1 MEAITGAKGGSQK
14 QHTPVEQPDSAQ
26 SMARCRML
34 LALGEGE
41 FAGGLDA
48 TSIFLDGTP
57 LGNADGTMNFEN
69 VSWEFRP
76 GTQTQTPIPG
86 FPAVENET
94 TVGVSLT
101 KATPW
106 TRALSNT
113 QIDAVL
119 VRIGIPGLQQQ
130 ENDGDIVGTTVKY
143 HIDLAVDGGAFST
156 VMTRTVTE
164 KLSSLYE
171 LTHRINLPKASTGWQ
186 IRVVRDTDDSTSQ
199 MLQNKTQVQA
209 ITEVIDA
216 RLRYPHTALLYV
228 SFNAKSFNNIPK
240 VSCKPKGRIIRI
252 PSNYDPIA
260 RTYSGTWDG
269 TFKWGWTNN
278 PAWIWFDVLTEPRFG
293 LGRRV
298 TAQMLDKWE
307 LYRIAQRCDQKV
319 PDGKGGDGTEPRFM
333 FDVYIQSQADA
344 WQVIKDIAAGFNGM
358 TFWGN
363 NMFNVVSDMPADT
376 SKLQILTR
384 ASVVG
389 KPVYSSGSEKT
400 RFSSA
405 LINFSDPDNHYQD
418 RTTAVMFPDLVKQFK
433 FKQTQIT
440 AIGCTRESEAQRRG
454 GWAVYSNSLDRII
467 TLQTGLDGYVYVPGT
482 VFAFADERLSGR
494 VYGGRITGYNAGL
507 KAVTTDRGTSAV
519 AGDTLMIRTQGGTV
533 ESRVI
538 QAVNGTQLVVATPF
552 TAAPLPNAVFVI
564 DAGQLR
570 LQYFRVTNLRFD
582 DEENTF
588 TITGAEYNA
597 SKYDAVDNNAR
608 LDTPPIS
615 LIPTGLVNQPTNIAV
630 SSYDA
635 VRQGQRVATLTA
647 SWDAPV
653 DKNGKPQADVIAY
666 RVQWK
671 RGDNEWVNV
680 PETGLRNI
688 EVPGIFEGDYLVR
701 VRAINSGGASSLWAT
716 STLTHLKGRAGEV
729 PKPVGLKASED
740 VVFGINVTWG
750 FPDNTGDTLS
760 TELQYS
766 IAADGSN
773 PMLLASVPYP
783 QKLYQ
788 QMGLKAGQEFWYQAR
803 LVDRIGNQS
812 GWTDWVRGQA
822 SIDVSDITDAILEDM
837 KGSDTFKDLIENAV
851 DSSGK
856 LAELADAIKENADGL
871 AAAVGSN
878 KQTAEAIIGNALAI
892 ADVVVRQTAQQG
904 ANSATFEQ
912 LREVIATETEA
923 RVTDVTRLEAKTA
936 QNEAGVTEV
945 RQALSDEAQARATA
959 VDQLTASTQ
968 VISDKADSASSK
980 ADAASGKADA
990 AEQAS
995 SQNTADITTL
1005 RQVVTDTTSS
1015 MASRLEELGAR
1026 TDTASGGIQN
1036 NAIALITS
1044 TLAQVDQ
1051 RVRLSAQYGDSKASI
1066 DRIDNVMASD
1076 REATA
1081 RSLLSLQTDVNGN
1094 KASINSLNQTFSDYQ
1109 QATATQIN
1117 GITATIN
1124 GHTSAITTNAQAI
1137 ANVNG
1142 DLKAM
1147 YSIKVGLSSN
1157 GQYYAAG
1164 MGIGVENTPSGM
1176 QSQVIFLADRFAVT
1190 HQAGATVTLPFVIQN
1205 GQVIIRD
1212 TVIGDATITR
1222 AKLAETISS
1231 VNYVQNQAGLSIN
1244 FRTGT
1249 LENYG
1254 STAGEGAMKQTNQTI
1269 SVKDANNVLRV
1280 QIGRITGTW

>member
-48 TSIFLDGTP
+48 TRIFLDGTP
-57 LGNADGTMNFEN
+57 LGNPDGTMNFEN
-69 VSWEFRP
+69 VSWDFRP

-130 ENDGDIVGTTVKY
+130 ENDGDIVGTTVQY
-143 HIDLAVDGGAFST
+143 HIDLAVDGGAYST
-156 VMTRTVTE
+156 VMTKTVTE

-240 VSCKPKGRIIRI
+240 ISCMPKGRIIRI

-298 TAQMLDKWE
+298 TPEMLDKWE

-319 PDGKGGDGTEPRFM
+319 PDGKGGSGTEPRFM

-376 SKLQILTR
+376 TKLQILTR

-389 KPVYSSGSEKT
+389 KPVYSSGSEKN

-418 RTTAVMFPDLVKQFK
+418 RTTAVMFPELVRQFK

-467 TLQTGLDGYVYVPGT
+467 TLQTGLDGFVFVPGT

-507 KAVTTDRGTSAV
+507 KAVTIDRGTSAV

-538 QAVNGTQLVVATPF
+538 QAVNGTQLILSTPF

-570 LQYFRVTNLRFD
+570 LQYFRVTNLKFD

-597 SKYDAVDNNAR
+597 SKYDAVD
-608 LDTPPIS
+608 
-615 LIPTGLVNQPTNIAV
+615 IA
-630 SSYDA
+630 
-635 VRQGQRVATLTA
+635 
-647 SWDAPV
+647 
-653 DKNGKPQADVIAY
+653 
-666 RVQWK
+666 
-671 RGDNEWVNV
+671 
-680 PETGLRNI
+680 
-688 EVPGIFEGDYLVR
+688 
-701 VRAINSGGASSLWAT
+701 
-716 STLTHLKGRAGEV
+716 
-729 PKPVGLKASED
+729 
-740 VVFGINVTWG
+740 
-750 FPDNTGDTLS
+750 
-760 TELQYS
+760 
-766 IAADGSN
+766 
-773 PMLLASVPYP
+773 
-783 QKLYQ
+783 
-788 QMGLKAGQEFWYQAR
+788 
-803 LVDRIGNQS
+803 
-812 GWTDWVRGQA
+812 
-822 SIDVSDITDAILEDM
+822 
-837 KGSDTFKDLIENAV
+837 
-851 DSSGK
+851 
-856 LAELADAIKENADGL
+856 
-871 AAAVGSN
+871 
-878 KQTAEAIIGNALAI
+878 
-892 ADVVVRQTAQQG
+892 
-904 ANSATFEQ
+904 
-912 LREVIATETEA
+912 
-923 RVTDVTRLEAKTA
+923 
-936 QNEAGVTEV
+936 
-945 RQALSDEAQARATA
+945 
-959 VDQLTASTQ
+959 
-968 VISDKADSASSK
+968 
-980 ADAASGKADA
+980 
-990 AEQAS
+990 
-995 SQNTADITTL
+995 
-1005 RQVVTDTTSS
+1005 
-1015 MASRLEELGAR
+1015 
-1026 TDTASGGIQN
+1026 
-1036 NAIALITS
+1036 
-1044 TLAQVDQ
+1044 
-1051 RVRLSAQYGDSKASI
+1051 
-1066 DRIDNVMASD
+1066 
-1076 REATA
+1076 
-1081 RSLLSLQTDVNGN
+1081 DVNGN
-1094 KASINSLNQTFSDYQ
+1094 LS
-1109 QATATQIN
+1109 
-1117 GITATIN
+1117 
-1124 GHTSAITTNAQAI
+1124 
-1137 ANVNG
+1137 
-1142 DLKAM
+1142 AM
-1147 YSIKVGLSSN
+1147 YNIKVGVSSN

-1164 MGIGVENTPSGM
+1164 MGIGVQNTPSGM

-1190 HQAGATVTLPFVIQN
+1190 TMVGGTVTLPFVIQN
-1205 GQVIIRD
+1205 GQAIIRD
-1212 TVIGDATITR
+1212 TVIGDG
-1222 AKLAETISS
+1222 TISNAKIGNYIQS
-1231 VNYVQNQAGLSIN
+1231 NNYVAGSVGWKLDKS
-1244 FRTGT
+1244 GT
-1249 LENYG
+1249 FENYG

-1269 SVKDANNVLRV
+1269 SVKDGNNVLRV
-1280 QIGRITGTW
+1280 QVGRLTGVF

>member
-1 MEAITGAKGGSQK
+1 METIIGAKGGSQK

-48 TSIFLDGTP
+48 SRIFLDGTP
-57 LGNADGTMNFEN
+57 LGNSNGSMNFEN

-86 FPAVENET
+86 FPAVENESSI
-94 TVGVSLT
+94 GVSLT
-101 KATPW
+101 KVAPW

-119 VRIGIPGLQQQ
+119 VRIGIPGLQKQ
-130 ENDGDIVGTTVKY
+130 ENNGDIVGTTVKY
-143 HIDLAVDGGAFST
+143 HIDLSVDGGAYST
-156 VMTRTVTE
+156 VMTKTVTE

-171 LTHRINLPKASTGWQ
+171 ITHRINLPKANTGWQ
-186 IRVVRDTDDSTSQ
+186 IRVVRDTADSTSQ

-240 VSCKPKGRIIRI
+240 ISCKPKGRVIRI
-252 PSNYDPIA
+252 PSNYDPVA
-260 RTYSGTWDG
+260 RTYSGSWDG
-269 TFKWGWTNN
+269 VFKWGWTNN

-298 TAQMLDKWE
+298 TADMLDKWE

-319 PDGKGGDGTEPRFM
+319 PDGKGGSGTEPRFM

-405 LINFSDPDNHYQD
+405 LINFSDPENHYQD

-433 FKQTQIT
+433 FKQTQLT

-454 GWAVYSNSLDRII
+454 GWAVYSNSLDRLI
-467 TLQTGLDGYVYVPGT
+467 TLQTGLDGFAYVPGT

-494 VYGGRITGYNAGL
+494 VYGGRVTAYDAGI

-533 ESRVI
+533 ESRTI
-538 QAVNGTQLVVATPF
+538 QAVNGTQLIMATPF
-552 TAAPLPNAVFVI
+552 TAPPLPNAVFVI

-570 LQYFRVTNLRFD
+570 LQYFRVMNLTFN

-588 TITGAEYNA
+588 SITGAEYNA

-615 LIPTGLVNQPTNIAV
+615 LIPTGLVNQPTNILV
-630 SSYDA
+630 SSYDS

-647 SWDAPV
+647 SWDAPL
-653 DKNGKPQADVIAY
+653 DKNGKPQADIIAY

-671 RGDNEWVNV
+671 RDDNEWINV

-701 VRAINSGGASSLWAT
+701 VRAINSGEASSLWAT
-716 STLTHLKGRAGEV
+716 SPLTYLKGRTGDV
-729 PKPVGLKASED
+729 PKPVGLTASED
-740 VVFGINVTWG
+740 VVFGINITWG
-750 FPDNTGDTLS
+750 FPADTGDTLS

-773 PMLLASVPYP
+773 PMLLAAVPYP

-788 QMGLKAGQEFWYQAR
+788 QMGLKAGQEFWYRAR
-803 LVDRIGNQS
+803 LVDRIGNQ
-812 GWTDWVRGQA
+812 GDYTDWVRGQA
-822 SIDVSDITDAILEDM
+822 SIDVSDITNAILEDI
-837 KGSDTFKDLIENAV
+837 KETDTFKELIESAV
-851 DSSGK
+851 DSNEKIAGMADDIRQN
-856 LAELADAIKENADGL
+856 AEDLEQQALAIKENADGL
-871 AAAVGSN
+871 AQAEVKIDEISVSMDGMTGGVKNSSIAV
-878 KQTAEAIIGNALAI
+878 
-892 ADVVVRQTAQQG
+892 
-904 ANSATFEQ
+904 
-912 LREVIATETEA
+912 
-923 RVTDVTRLEAKTA
+923 
-936 QNEAGVTEV
+936 
-945 RQALSDEAQARATA
+945 
-959 VDQLTASTQ
+959 
-968 VISDKADSASSK
+968 
-980 ADAASGKADA
+980 
-990 AEQAS
+990 
-995 SQNTADITTL
+995 
-1005 RQVVTDTTSS
+1005 
-1015 MASRLEELGAR
+1015 
-1026 TDTASGGIQN
+1026 IQN
-1036 NAIALITS
+1036 S
-1044 TLAQVDQ
+1044 LAQVTSRRSQ
-1051 RVRLSAQYGDSKASI
+1051 TATNAGNSASI
-1066 DRIDNVMASD
+1066 DRIDTTIADTSQSVARALVTLDASAGGNVSNATDLTETLADFTQAS
-1076 REATA
+1076 AT
-1081 RSLLSLQTDVNGN
+1081 
-1094 KASINSLNQTFSDYQ
+1094 KINSLTVTVNGQTAAITQ
-1109 QATATQIN
+1109 TAQATADLSGAIN
-1117 GITATIN
+1117 
-1124 GHTSAITTNAQAI
+1124 
-1137 ANVNG
+1137 
-1142 DLKAM
+1142 AM
-1147 YSIKVGLSSN
+1147 YNIKVAVDSN
-1157 GQYYAAG
+1157 GRQYAAG
-1164 MGIGVENTPSGM
+1164 MGIGVQNTPAGM
-1176 QSQVIFLADRFAVT
+1176 QSQVLFLADRFAVMA
-1190 HQAGATVTLPFVIQN
+1190 QAGGSVTLPFVIQN
-1205 GQVIIRD
+1205 GQTFIRN
-1212 TVIGDATITR
+1212 TVIGEGTIDNTKIGSYIQSTTWDGTGNVGWHINKSGYAT
-1222 AKLAETISS
+1222 
-1231 VNYVQNQAGLSIN
+1231 
-1244 FRTGT
+1244 F
-1249 LENYG
+1249 
-1254 STAGEGAMKQTNQTI
+1254 
-1269 SVKDANNVLRV
+1269 NNVTVRGSIYATNGNFSFNGSGNTTV
-1280 QIGRITGTW
+1280 INGNGVTVNIPGGGRIVLGTWT

>member
-48 TSIFLDGTP
+48 TRIFLDGTP
-57 LGNADGTMNFEN
+57 LGNPDGTMNFEN
-69 VSWEFRP
+69 VSWDFRP

-130 ENDGDIVGTTVKY
+130 ENDGDIVGTTVQY
-143 HIDLAVDGGAFST
+143 HIDLAVDGGAYST
-156 VMTRTVTE
+156 VMTKTVTE

-519 AGDTLMIRTQGGTV
+519 AGDTLMIRTRGGTV

-538 QAVNGTQLVVATPF
+538 QAVNGTQLVIATPF
-552 TAAPLPNAVFVI
+552 TAEPLPNAVFVI

-615 LIPTGLVNQPTNIAV
+615 LIPTGLVNQPTNIVVA
-630 SSYDA
+630 SYDA

-716 STLTHLKGRAGEV
+716 SALTHLKGRAGEV

-750 FPDNTGDTLS
+750 FPANTGDTLS

-812 GWTDWVRGQA
+812 GWTDWVRGMSSDQA
-822 SIDVSDITDAILEDM
+822 SDYL
-837 KGSDTFKDLIENAV
+837 
-851 DSSGK
+851 
-856 LAELADAIKENADGL
+856 DAIKDEVLSAEDGKALTEQIDFNIAGILQNTLAGIQGAKITFQQFGAAYAEISNAQIL
-871 AAAVGSN
+871 
-878 KQTAEAIIGNALAI
+878 I
-892 ADVVVRQTAQQG
+892 ADANQAFAQFQELVAVKFADNAAEIYEVKTAQATADQAFAEYKLVVSASFNGVNTSIDGINNNVVKIQADIVTLQTAQADASRAFAEYQQQVT
-904 ANSATFEQ
+904 ATFGQ
-912 LREVIATETEA
+912 QQAAINQ
-923 RVTDVTRLEAKTA
+923 KMTA
-936 QNEAGVTEV
+936 Y
-945 RQALSDEAQARATA
+945 
-959 VDQLTASTQ
+959 
-968 VISDKADSASSK
+968 
-980 ADAASGKADA
+980 ADAASA
-990 AEQAS
+990 
-995 SQNTADITTL
+995 
-1005 RQVVTDTTSS
+1005 
-1015 MASRLEELGAR
+1015 
-1026 TDTASGGIQN
+1026 
-1036 NAIALITS
+1036 NAIYTLKAGVKYNGNYYDAGISVAVIANGNAISTRVAINANEFVMLSGNGTANMYSPFAIVGGQVFLNSAFIQEGTITS
-1044 TLAQVDQ
+1044 A
-1051 RVRLSAQYGDSKASI
+1051 
-1066 DRIDNVMASD
+1066 M
-1076 REATA
+1076 
-1081 RSLLSLQTDVNGN
+1081 
-1094 KASINSLNQTFSDYQ
+1094 
-1109 QATATQIN
+1109 
-1117 GITATIN
+1117 
-1124 GHTSAITTNAQAI
+1124 I
-1137 ANVNG
+1137 AG
-1142 DLKAM
+1142 
-1147 YSIKVGLSSN
+1147 YIQSN
-1157 GQYYAAG
+1157 
-1164 MGIGVENTPSGM
+1164 
-1176 QSQVIFLADRFAVT
+1176 
-1190 HQAGATVTLPFVIQN
+1190 
-1205 GQVIIRD
+1205 
-1212 TVIGDATITR
+1212 
-1222 AKLAETISS
+1222 
-1231 VNYVQNQAGLSIN
+1231 NYVPGSVGWRLDKGGTFENNGSVAGQ
-1244 FRTGT
+1244 
-1249 LENYG
+1249 G
-1254 STAGEGAMKQTNQTI
+1254 SMRQTNQKI
-1269 SVKDANNVLRV
+1269 SVRDANGVLRV
-1280 QIGRITGTW
+1280 QIGYIDGVF

>member
-57 LGNADGTMNFEN
+57 LGNSDGTMNFEN

-298 TAQMLDKWE
+298 MPEMLDKWE
-307 LYRIAQRCDQKV
+307 IYRIAQRCDQKV
-319 PDGKGGDGTEPRFM
+319 PDGKGGSGTEPRFM
-333 FDVYIQSQADA
+333 FDVYIQAQADA
-344 WQVIKDIAAGFNGM
+344 WQVIKDIAEGFNGM
-358 TFWGN
+358 PFWGN

-400 RFSSA
+400 RYSSA

-519 AGDTLMIRTQGGTV
+519 AGDTLMIRTRGGTV

-538 QAVNGTQLVVATPF
+538 QALNGTQLVVATPF
-552 TAAPLPNAVFVI
+552 TAEPLPNAVFVI

-615 LIPTGLVNQPTNIAV
+615 LIPTGLVNQPTNIVVA
-630 SSYDA
+630 SYDA

-716 STLTHLKGRAGEV
+716 STLTHLKGRAGDV

-750 FPDNTGDTLS
+750 FPANTGDTLS

-822 SIDVSDITDAILEDM
+822 SIDVSDITDVILEEIKD
-837 KGSDTFKDLIENAV
+837 SEVFKDLIESAV
-851 DSSGK
+851 ASSEK
-856 LAELADAIKENADGL
+856 LAELSDAIKENADGL

-892 ADVVVRQTAQQG
+892 ADVVVRKPAQQG

-923 RVTDVTRLEAKTA
+923 RVTDVTRLEAQTA
-936 QNEAGVTEV
+936 QNEAGITEV
-945 RQALSDEAQARATA
+945 RQALATETEARASA
-959 VDQLTASTQ
+959 VSQLTAATQ
-968 VISDKADSASSK
+968 AASDKADSA
-980 ADAASGKADA
+980 AAVGA
-990 AEQAS
+990 
-995 SQNTADITTL
+995 QNTASITDL
-1005 RQVVTDTTSS
+1005 SQVVTDLDSS
-1015 MASRLEELGAR
+1015 MASRLEELGAQ
-1026 TDTASGGIQN
+1026 TDKASGGIQN
-1036 NAIALITS
+1036 TAIALITS

-1051 RVRLSAQYGDSKASI
+1051 QVRLSAQYGDSKASI

-1094 KASINSLNQTFSDYQ
+1094 KAAINSLNQTFSNYQ

-1142 DLKAM
+1142 DLNAM
-1147 YSIKVGLSSN
+1147 YSIKVAVDSN
-1157 GQYYAAG
+1157 GNQYAAG
-1164 MGIGVENTPSGM
+1164 MGVGVQNTPSGM
-1176 QSQVIFLADRFAVT
+1176 QSQVLFLADRFAVMT
-1190 HQAGATVTLPFVIQN
+1190 QAGGTVTLPFVIQN
-1205 GQVIIRD
+1205 GQTFIRD
-1212 TVIGDATITR
+1212 TFIKDG
-1222 AKLAETISS
+1222 TISNTKIG
-1231 VNYVQNQAGLSIN
+1231 NYIQSSTWDGTGNVGWHIN
-1244 FRTGT
+1244 KSGYATF
-1249 LENYG
+1249 
-1254 STAGEGAMKQTNQTI
+1254 
-1269 SVKDANNVLRV
+1269 NNVTVRGSIYATNGNFSFNGSGNTTV
-1280 QIGRITGTW
+1280 INGNGVTINIPGGGRIVLGTW

>member
-48 TSIFLDGTP
+48 TRIFLDGTP
-57 LGNADGTMNFEN
+57 LGNPDGTMNFEN
-69 VSWEFRP
+69 VSWDFRP

-130 ENDGDIVGTTVKY
+130 ENDGDIVGTTVQY
-143 HIDLAVDGGAFST
+143 HIDLAVDGGAYST
-156 VMTRTVTE
+156 VMTKTVTE

-240 VSCKPKGRIIRI
+240 ISCMPKGRIIRI

-519 AGDTLMIRTQGGTV
+519 AGDTLMIRTRGGTV

-538 QAVNGTQLVVATPF
+538 QAVNGTQLVIATPF
-552 TAAPLPNAVFVI
+552 TAEPLPNAVFVI

-615 LIPTGLVNQPTNIAV
+615 LIPTGLVNQPTNIVVA
-630 SSYDA
+630 SYDA

-688 EVPGIFEGDYLVR
+688 EVPGIFDGDYLVR

-716 STLTHLKGRAGEV
+716 SALTHLKGRAGEV

-750 FPDNTGDTLS
+750 FPANTGDTLS

-851 DSSGK
+851 DSNEKIAGMADDIK
-856 LAELADAIKENADGL
+856 QANDELELQAQEIAKNAQDIGQVQTSVNELSSTVGDVSSSLSDLEQTVATADTALGQRIDSISVSMDGMTGG
-871 AAAVGSN
+871 VKNS
-878 KQTAEAIIGNALAI
+878 ALAI
-892 ADVVVRQTAQQG
+892 IQ
-904 ANSATFEQ
+904 AN
-912 LREVIATETEA
+912 
-923 RVTDVTRLEAKTA
+923 
-936 QNEAGVTEV
+936 
-945 RQALSDEAQARATA
+945 
-959 VDQLTASTQ
+959 
-968 VISDKADSASSK
+968 
-980 ADAASGKADA
+980 
-990 AEQAS
+990 
-995 SQNTADITTL
+995 
-1005 RQVVTDTTSS
+1005 
-1015 MASRLEELGAR
+1015 
-1026 TDTASGGIQN
+1026 
-1036 NAIALITS
+1036 
-1044 TLAQVDQ
+1044 LAQVAT
-1051 RVRLSAQYGDSKASI
+1051 RKTLSASVAGNSASL
-1066 DRIDNVMASD
+1066 DRIDEVIVND

-1117 GITATIN
+1117 AITATVN
-1124 GHTSAITTNAQAI
+1124 GHTASITTNAQAI

-1142 DLKAM
+1142 QLSAM
-1147 YSIKVGLSSN
+1147 YNIKVGVTSN

-1190 HQAGATVTLPFVIQN
+1190 TAAGNSVALPFVIQN
-1205 GQVIIRD
+1205 GQTFIRNSFIQD
-1212 TVIGDATITR
+1212 G
-1222 AKLAETISS
+1222 TISNAKIGNFIQS
-1231 VNYVQNQAGLSIN
+1231 NNYVAGSAGWKLDKG
-1244 FRTGT
+1244 GT
-1249 LENYG
+1249 FENYG
-1254 STAGEGAMKQTNQTI
+1254 STAGEGAMKLTNQTI
-1269 SVKDANNVLRV
+1269 SVKDGSNVLRV
-1280 QIGRITGTW
+1280 QVGRLTGVF

>member
-164 KLSSLYE
+164 KHSSLYE

-307 LYRIAQRCDQKV
+307 LYRIAQRCEQKV

-358 TFWGN
+358 SFWGN

-418 RTTAVMFPDLVKQFK
+418 RTTAVMFPDLVKEFK
-433 FKQTQIT
+433 F
-440 AIGCTRESEAQRRG
+440 
-454 GWAVYSNSLDRII
+454 
-467 TLQTGLDGYVYVPGT
+467 
-482 VFAFADERLSGR
+482 
-494 VYGGRITGYNAGL
+494 
-507 KAVTTDRGTSAV
+507 
-519 AGDTLMIRTQGGTV
+519 
-533 ESRVI
+533 
-538 QAVNGTQLVVATPF
+538 
-552 TAAPLPNAVFVI
+552 
-564 DAGQLR
+564 
-570 LQYFRVTNLRFD
+570 
-582 DEENTF
+582 
-588 TITGAEYNA
+588 
-597 SKYDAVDNNAR
+597 
-608 LDTPPIS
+608 
-615 LIPTGLVNQPTNIAV
+615 
-630 SSYDA
+630 
-635 VRQGQRVATLTA
+635 
-647 SWDAPV
+647 
-653 DKNGKPQADVIAY
+653 
-666 RVQWK
+666 
-671 RGDNEWVNV
+671 
-680 PETGLRNI
+680 
-688 EVPGIFEGDYLVR
+688 
-701 VRAINSGGASSLWAT
+701 
-716 STLTHLKGRAGEV
+716 
-729 PKPVGLKASED
+729 
-740 VVFGINVTWG
+740 
-750 FPDNTGDTLS
+750 
-760 TELQYS
+760 
-766 IAADGSN
+766 
-773 PMLLASVPYP
+773 
-783 QKLYQ
+783 
-788 QMGLKAGQEFWYQAR
+788 
-803 LVDRIGNQS
+803 
-812 GWTDWVRGQA
+812 
-822 SIDVSDITDAILEDM
+822 
-837 KGSDTFKDLIENAV
+837 
-851 DSSGK
+851 
-856 LAELADAIKENADGL
+856 
-871 AAAVGSN
+871 
-878 KQTAEAIIGNALAI
+878 
-892 ADVVVRQTAQQG
+892 
-904 ANSATFEQ
+904 
-912 LREVIATETEA
+912 
-923 RVTDVTRLEAKTA
+923 
-936 QNEAGVTEV
+936 
-945 RQALSDEAQARATA
+945 
-959 VDQLTASTQ
+959 
-968 VISDKADSASSK
+968 
-980 ADAASGKADA
+980 
-990 AEQAS
+990 
-995 SQNTADITTL
+995 
-1005 RQVVTDTTSS
+1005 
-1015 MASRLEELGAR
+1015 
-1026 TDTASGGIQN
+1026 
-1036 NAIALITS
+1036 
-1044 TLAQVDQ
+1044 
-1051 RVRLSAQYGDSKASI
+1051 
-1066 DRIDNVMASD
+1066 
-1076 REATA
+1076 
-1081 RSLLSLQTDVNGN
+1081 
-1094 KASINSLNQTFSDYQ
+1094 
-1109 QATATQIN
+1109 
-1117 GITATIN
+1117 
-1124 GHTSAITTNAQAI
+1124 
-1137 ANVNG
+1137 
-1142 DLKAM
+1142 
-1147 YSIKVGLSSN
+1147 
-1157 GQYYAAG
+1157 
-1164 MGIGVENTPSGM
+1164 
-1176 QSQVIFLADRFAVT
+1176 
-1190 HQAGATVTLPFVIQN
+1190 
-1205 GQVIIRD
+1205 
-1212 TVIGDATITR
+1212 
-1222 AKLAETISS
+1222 
-1231 VNYVQNQAGLSIN
+1231 
-1244 FRTGT
+1244 
-1249 LENYG
+1249 
-1254 STAGEGAMKQTNQTI
+1254 
-1269 SVKDANNVLRV
+1269 
-1280 QIGRITGTW
+1280 

>member
-1 MEAITGAKGGSQK
+1 MEAIIGAKGGSQK

-48 TSIFLDGTP
+48 TRIFLDGTP
-57 LGNADGTMNFEN
+57 LGNPDGTMNFEN
-69 VSWEFRP
+69 VSWDFRP

-130 ENDGDIVGTTVKY
+130 ENDGDIVGTTVQY
-143 HIDLAVDGGAFST
+143 HIDLAVDGGAYST
-156 VMTRTVTE
+156 VMTKTVTE

-240 VSCKPKGRIIRI
+240 ISCMPKGRIIRI

-298 TAQMLDKWE
+298 TPEMLDKWE

-319 PDGKGGDGTEPRFM
+319 PDGKGGSGTEPRFM

-376 SKLQILTR
+376 TKLQILTR

-389 KPVYSSGSEKT
+389 KPVYSSGSEKN

-418 RTTAVMFPDLVKQFK
+418 RTTAVMFPELVRQFK

-467 TLQTGLDGYVYVPGT
+467 TLQTGLDGFVFVPGT

-538 QAVNGTQLVVATPF
+538 QAVNGTQLILSTPF

-570 LQYFRVTNLRFD
+570 LQYFRVTNLKFD

-615 LIPTGLVNQPTNIAV
+615 LIPTGLVNQPTNIVV

-653 DKNGKPQADVIAY
+653 DKDGKLQSDVIAY
-666 RVQWK
+666 RAQWK
-671 RGDNEWVNV
+671 RGNNEWVNV

-716 STLTHLKGRAGEV
+716 SALTHLTGRTGEV
-729 PKPVGLKASED
+729 PKPVGLTATED
-740 VVFGINVTWG
+740 VVFGINITWG
-750 FPDNTGDTLS
+750 FPADTADTLS

-766 IAADGSN
+766 ASVDGAN
-773 PMLLASVPYP
+773 PMLLAAVPYP

-788 QMGLKAGQEFWYQAR
+788 QMGLKAGQEFWYRAR

-812 GWTDWVRGQA
+812 DWTDLVRGQA
-822 SIDVSDITDAILEDM
+822 SIDVSDITDVILEEIKD
-837 KGSDTFKDLIENAV
+837 SDTFKDLIENAV
-851 DSSGK
+851 DGNEK
-856 LAELADAIKENADGL
+856 IAGMADDIKTQADELEQQALAIKDNADGL
-871 AAAVGSN
+871 AQAAVKIDEMSVSMDGMAGGVKNSS
-878 KQTAEAIIGNALAI
+878 I
-892 ADVVVRQTAQQG
+892 AV
-904 ANSATFEQ
+904 
-912 LREVIATETEA
+912 
-923 RVTDVTRLEAKTA
+923 
-936 QNEAGVTEV
+936 
-945 RQALSDEAQARATA
+945 
-959 VDQLTASTQ
+959 
-968 VISDKADSASSK
+968 
-980 ADAASGKADA
+980 
-990 AEQAS
+990 
-995 SQNTADITTL
+995 
-1005 RQVVTDTTSS
+1005 
-1015 MASRLEELGAR
+1015 
-1026 TDTASGGIQN
+1026 IQN
-1036 NAIALITS
+1036 S
-1044 TLAQVDQ
+1044 LAQVTSRRSQ
-1051 RVRLSAQYGDSKASI
+1051 TATNNGNSASI
-1066 DRIDNVMASD
+1066 DRIDTTVADASQAVARALVTLDASAGGNVSNATDLTETLADFTQAS
-1076 REATA
+1076 AT
-1081 RSLLSLQTDVNGN
+1081 
-1094 KASINSLNQTFSDYQ
+1094 KINSLTVTSGQN
-1109 QATATQIN
+1109 TA
-1117 GITATIN
+1117 
-1124 GHTSAITTNAQAI
+1124 AITVNAKAV
-1137 ANVNG
+1137 ADVNNN
-1142 DLKAM
+1142 LSAM
-1147 YSIKVGLSSN
+1147 YNIKVAVDAN
-1157 GQYYAAG
+1157 GRQYAAG
-1164 MGIGVENTPSGM
+1164 MGLGVQNTPSGM
-1176 QSQVIFLADRFAVT
+1176 QSQVLFLADRFAVMT
-1190 HQAGATVTLPFVIQN
+1190 QAGGTVTLPFVIQN
-1205 GQVIIRD
+1205 GQTIIRD
-1212 TVIGDATITR
+1212 TVIGDG
-1222 AKLAETISS
+1222 TIS
-1231 VNYVQNQAGLSIN
+1231 NAKIGN
-1244 FRTGT
+1244 FIQS
-1249 LENYG
+1249 NVY
-1254 STAGEGAMKQTNQTI
+1254 TAG
-1269 SVKDANNVLRV
+1269 SVGWNINKNGTAEFNNVTVRGSIYATNGNFSFNGTNNTVVINNNGITVNLSGG
-1280 QIGRITGTW
+1280 GRIVLGQWS

>member
-48 TSIFLDGTP
+48 TRIFLDGTP
-57 LGNADGTMNFEN
+57 LGNPDGTMNFEN
-69 VSWEFRP
+69 VSWDFRP

-130 ENDGDIVGTTVKY
+130 ENDGDIVGTTVQY
-143 HIDLAVDGGAFST
+143 HIDLAVDGGAYST
-156 VMTRTVTE
+156 VMTKTVTE

-240 VSCKPKGRIIRI
+240 ISCMPKGRIIRI

-298 TAQMLDKWE
+298 TPEMLDKWE

-319 PDGKGGDGTEPRFM
+319 PDGKGGSGTEPRFM

-376 SKLQILTR
+376 TKLQILTR

-389 KPVYSSGSEKT
+389 KPVYSSGSEKN

-418 RTTAVMFPDLVKQFK
+418 RTTAVMFPELVRQFK

-467 TLQTGLDGYVYVPGT
+467 TLQTGLDGFVFVPGT

-507 KAVTTDRGTSAV
+507 KAVTIDRGTSAV

-538 QAVNGTQLVVATPF
+538 QAVNGTQLILSTPF

-570 LQYFRVTNLRFD
+570 LQYFRVTNLKFD

-615 LIPTGLVNQPTNIAV
+615 LIPTGLVNQPTNIVV

-647 SWDAPV
+647 SWDAPI
-653 DKNGKPQADVIAY
+653 DKDGKLQSDVIAY
-666 RVQWK
+666 RAQWK
-671 RGDNEWVNV
+671 RGNNEWVNV

-716 STLTHLKGRAGEV
+716 SALTHLTGRTGEV
-729 PKPVGLKASED
+729 PKPVGLTATED
-740 VVFGINVTWG
+740 VVFGINITWG
-750 FPDNTGDTLS
+750 FPADTADTLS

-766 IAADGSN
+766 ASVDGAN

-788 QMGLKAGQEFWYQAR
+788 QMGLKAGQEFWYRAR

-812 GWTDWVRGQA
+812 DWTDWVRGQA

-851 DSSGK
+851 DSNEKIAGMADEIK
-856 LAELADAIKENADGL
+856 NHADELEQQAKDIQENADGL
-871 AAAVGSN
+871 AQAAVKIDEISVSMDGMTGGVKNS
-878 KQTAEAIIGNALAI
+878 AIAII
-892 ADVVVRQTAQQG
+892 
-904 ANSATFEQ
+904 
-912 LREVIATETEA
+912 
-923 RVTDVTRLEAKTA
+923 
-936 QNEAGVTEV
+936 QNG
-945 RQALSDEAQARATA
+945 
-959 VDQLTASTQ
+959 
-968 VISDKADSASSK
+968 
-980 ADAASGKADA
+980 
-990 AEQAS
+990 
-995 SQNTADITTL
+995 
-1005 RQVVTDTTSS
+1005 
-1015 MASRLEELGAR
+1015 
-1026 TDTASGGIQN
+1026 
-1036 NAIALITS
+1036 
-1044 TLAQVDQ
+1044 LAQVVSRRSQ
-1051 RVRLSAQYGDSKASI
+1051 TATNAGNSASI
-1066 DRIDNVMASD
+1066 DRVDTTIADTSQAVARALVTLDAEAGGNISNSTDLTETLADFTQASATKINTLTVKSGENSAAINV
-1076 REATA
+1076 
-1081 RSLLSLQTDVNGN
+1081 
-1094 KASINSLNQTFSDYQ
+1094 
-1109 QATATQIN
+1109 
-1117 GITATIN
+1117 
-1124 GHTSAITTNAQAI
+1124 NAQAI
-1137 ANVNG
+1137 ADVNG
-1142 DLKAM
+1142 NLSAM
-1147 YSIKVGLSSN
+1147 YNIKVGVSSN

-1164 MGIGVENTPSGM
+1164 MGIGVQNTPSGM

-1190 HQAGATVTLPFVIQN
+1190 TMVGGTVTLPFVIQN
-1205 GQVIIRD
+1205 GQAIIRD
-1212 TVIGDATITR
+1212 TVIGDG
-1222 AKLAETISS
+1222 TISNAKIGNYIQS
-1231 VNYVQNQAGLSIN
+1231 NNYVAGSVGWKLDKS
-1244 FRTGT
+1244 GT
-1249 LENYG
+1249 FENYG

-1269 SVKDANNVLRV
+1269 SVKDGNNVLRV
-1280 QIGRITGTW
+1280 QVGRLTGVF